1 MLNVTWPCLFMLLH
15 LWSYLVS
22 SQFVH
27 NILGFINEFGSSNG
41 SPPTTT
47 IFLLALLLLMTFDL
61 FLLILNP
68 VLSDVAGSLVVLFC
82 IWSCL
87 CARRARSAMKNNS
100 SSCVQG
106 VHYIPFFF
114 HYLVVQSIKRLKK
127 HCVK

>member
-1 MLNVTWPCLFMLLH
+1 MLPGLACSC
-15 LWSYLVS
+15 SYICGHTLS

-41 SPPTTT
+41 SPPTTA

-61 FLLILNP
+61 LLLILNP
-68 VLSDVAGSLVVLFC
+68 VLSDVADSLVVLFC

-100 SSCVQG
+100 SSCVQE